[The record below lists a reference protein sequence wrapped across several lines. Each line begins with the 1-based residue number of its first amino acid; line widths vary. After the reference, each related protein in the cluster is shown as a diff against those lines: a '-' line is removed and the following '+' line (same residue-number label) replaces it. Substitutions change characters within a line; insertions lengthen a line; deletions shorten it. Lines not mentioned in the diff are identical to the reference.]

1 MISLFY
7 YVAWLWPVA
16 ETVRKCG
23 RSFATAVRLMEKYPD
38 FKFVCSQVC
47 SKVTLIFS
55 FIIEASK
62 GLTLTKYI
70 CFFFQ
75 IRRNSLSG
83 LKSITRLCLTRSKC
97 LLQKGSS
104 FLWVELGLKW

>member
-1 MISLFY
+1 MMSLFY

-47 SKVTLIFS
+47 LIFTLV
-55 FIIEASK
+55 FNLIIGGVSRAPCLLRFQIVSECF
-62 GLTLTKYI
+62 TLTIYV
-70 CFFFQ
+70 
-75 IRRNSLSG
+75 
-83 LKSITRLCLTRSKC
+83 
-97 LLQKGSS
+97 S
-104 FLWVELGLKW
+104 FSNLGATA

>member
-1 MISLFY
+1 MIIY

-47 SKVTLIFS
+47 LI
-55 FIIEASK
+55 
-62 GLTLTKYI
+62 L
-70 CFFFQ
+70 
-75 IRRNSLSG
+75 SLVFN
-83 LKSITRLCLTRSKC
+83 SITGGG
-97 LLQKGSS
+97 QKH
-104 FLWVELGLKW
+104 F